1 MARPAGTEAGCLK
14 ANRTGRNN
22 VTGKGRQFAV
32 IAGSGFQDFG
42 TSSVEQ
48 HVDTRF
54 GKPSSPIRELGFEN
68 QRVYLLARHGDAL
81 LIPPHAIN
89 YRANLQALQQFE
101 VDSVVAINTVGVI
114 TADRHPGQ
122 IAIPDQLIDY
132 TSGREHSI
140 YDGSGSEID
149 HIDFTD
155 PFSSSLRNALLTAAK
170 AAEISAYDG
179 GVYAVTQGPRL
190 ETTAEVD
197 KLEKDG
203 VDYVGM
209 TAMPEAALARE
220 LGMEYA
226 CLSLLVNYAAGRGEK
241 SIHADIEASTVSA
254 RAQAMAVL
262 NSLFCSVT
270 AT

>member
-1 MARPAGTEAGCLK
+1 
-14 ANRTGRNN
+14 
-22 VTGKGRQFAV
+22 V
-32 IAGSGFQDFG
+32 GSGFQDFG
-42 TSSVEQ
+42 TSAAEQ
-48 HVDTRF
+48 VADKRSVDTRF
-54 GKPSSPIRELGFEN
+54 GKPSSPLRELSFEK
-68 QRVYLLARHGDAL
+68 QRVFLLARHGDAM

-89 YRANLQALQQFE
+89 YRANLQALQQME

-140 YDGSGSEID
+140 YDGTGDELD
-149 HIDFTD
+149 HIDFTN
-155 PFSSSLRNALLTAAK
+155 PFTSDLRNALLTAAV
-170 AAEISAYDG
+170 AAGISVYDG

-190 ETTAEVD
+190 ETTAEVN
-197 KLEKDG
+197 KLERDG

-254 RAQAMAVL
+254 RAQATAVL
-262 NSLFCSVT
+262 NSLFCPGT
-270 AT
+270 ANDLRCR